1 MIIIAKIVG
10 QNLMSK
16 KSAIYKILKDNYLLQ
31 EKIKKQEILIEQLN
45 RQLPILGHF
54 TYETTNKQ
62 NLLYIYG
69 IPIDIVSKILLN
81 AKEEGK
87 YIKVADLL
95 DKINNAGDR
104 KKLEKIIDQLQ
115 YTYFS
120 SGEWI
125 DNRCSVCNYGVQPW
139 NNTEFCP
146 RCGAIMSKRGVNK

>member
-1 MIIIAKIVG
+1 MNKNTV
-10 QNLMSK
+10 
-16 KSAIYKILKDNYLLQ
+16 YKILKDNYLLQ
-31 EKIKKQEILIEQLN
+31 KKIKKQEILIEQLN
-45 RQLPILGHF
+45 KQLSVLGHF
-54 TYETTNKQ
+54 TYETGNNQ

-81 AKEEGK
+81 AKEEGE

-95 DKINNAGDR
+95 NKINNTDD
-104 KKLEKIIDQLQ
+104 KKKMEKIIAQLE
-115 YTYFS
+115 YTYFP

-146 RCGAIMSKRGVNK
+146 RCGAAMRYRGVNK

>member
-1 MIIIAKIVG
+1 MIIIAKIVE
-10 QNLMSK
+10 QNLMNK
-16 KSAIYKILKDNYLLQ
+16 NTVYKILKDNYLLQ
-31 EKIKKQEILIEQLN
+31 KKIKKQEILIEQLN
-45 RQLPILGHF
+45 KQLSVLGHF
-54 TYETTNKQ
+54 TYETENNQ

-69 IPIDIVSKILLN
+69 IPIDIASKILLN
-81 AKEEGK
+81 TKEEGK

-95 DKINNAGDR
+95 NKINDTR
-104 KKLEKIIDQLQ
+104 DKKKLEKIIAQLE

-146 RCGAIMSKRGVNK
+146 RCGARMNQRGVDE

>member
-1 MIIIAKIVG
+1 
-10 QNLMSK
+10 MSK
-16 KSAIYKILKDNYLLQ
+16 NTVYKILKDNYLLQ
-31 EKIKKQEILIEQLN
+31 KKIKKQEILIEQLN
-45 RQLPILGHF
+45 KQLSVLGHF
-54 TYETTNKQ
+54 TYKTANNQ

-81 AKEEGK
+81 AKEEGE
-87 YIKVADLL
+87 YIKITDLL
-95 DKINNAGDR
+95 NKINNADDR
-104 KKLEKIIDQLQ
+104 RKLEKIIAQLP

-146 RCGAIMSKRGVNK
+146 RCGAIMKHRGVNK